1 MLSLVHR
8 QSSCILVSTQLF
20 SFFFFF
26 CYMEISDPF
35 LSVSPGTYR
44 AWFLHFFCARML
56 PCQGVTL
63 LILGNASFQPSNNT
77 GVSSFVVPFEYG
89 GRFHWGRCGRCLHL
103 FLPILESFYCLI
115 ITQWHP
121 AGERDLEDMKECR
134 PCFALSVECQ
144 AQ

>member
-20 SFFFFF
+20 FFFFF
-26 CYMEISDPF
+26 VIWKYLILFSVF
-35 LSVSPGTYR
+35 LQAHTGPGSFI
-44 AWFLHFFCARML
+44 FLCARML

-77 GVSSFVVPFEYG
+77 RVSSFVVPFEYG

-121 AGERDLEDMKECR
+121 AGERDLEDTKECR
-134 PCFALSVECQ
+134 PCFALFVECQ